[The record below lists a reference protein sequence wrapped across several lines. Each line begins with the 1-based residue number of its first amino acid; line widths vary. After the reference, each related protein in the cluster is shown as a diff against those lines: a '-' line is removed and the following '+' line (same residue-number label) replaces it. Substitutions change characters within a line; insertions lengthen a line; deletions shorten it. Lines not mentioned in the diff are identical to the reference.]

1 MSTKYM
7 LLAGAVVLLLLVGV
21 VFLLNS
27 NKKTSPASTSA
38 PQSQTQTEASPTP
51 SEAETP
57 TQVMKEENK
66 IDLTVSG
73 FSPKNLTIKKGAKVV
88 WSNNSGKTAT
98 INSNPH
104 PVHTSYTPL
113 NLGSFN
119 DGETLEL
126 IFDKAGTYNYHNHF
140 NASQG
145 GTITVE
151 E

>member
-7 LLAGAVVLLLLVGV
+7 LLAGAVILILLVGA

-27 NKKTSPASTSA
+27 NKKTSPASLST
-38 PQSQTQTEASPTP
+38 PQVQTKIEVSLTP
-51 SEAETP
+51 SETP
-57 TQVMKEENK
+57 TQVMKEEAK
-66 IDLTVSG
+66 IDLTASG
-73 FSPKNLTIKKGAKVV
+73 FSPKNLTIKKGTKVV
-88 WSNNSGKTAT
+88 WTNNSGKTAT
-98 INSNPH
+98 VNSNPH

-140 NASQG
+140 NASVG